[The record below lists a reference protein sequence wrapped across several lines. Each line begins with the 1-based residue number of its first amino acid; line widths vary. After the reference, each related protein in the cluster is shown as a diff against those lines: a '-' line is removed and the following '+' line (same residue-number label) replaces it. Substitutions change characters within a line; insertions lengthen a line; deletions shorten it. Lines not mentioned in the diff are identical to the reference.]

1 MCRVIP
7 GVISANKTA
16 ETWSHRAGVLAV
28 NSILLVLTSLVAAF
42 QCYGLLFLLLL
53 KERRRQQ
60 EMTLQAAHQY
70 NAAVARLRY
79 VRRRAIFR
87 RLWRNCGRTEQWW
100 QNLYNGIL
108 PESEW
113 KKNLRMDRD
122 VFIALADEIR
132 PYLQPGRSPRGLD
145 VLSVEKQLALTLYF
159 LKDQGSLS
167 MTANAFGIA
176 RCTEL
181 FLALIVKYCLLI
193 PLKLQVKIEKK
204 VVH

>member
-1 MCRVIP
+1 M
-7 GVISANKTA
+7 
-16 ETWSHRAGVLAV
+16 
-28 NSILLVLTSLVAAF
+28 LTSLVAAF

-60 EMTLQAAHQY
+60 EMTLQAAYQY
-70 NAAVARLRY
+70 NAGVARLRY

-87 RLWRNCGRTEQWW
+87 RERLWRNRGRTEQWW

-176 RCTEL
+176 CCTEL
-181 FLALIVKYCLLI
+181 FLALILKYCLLI
-193 PLKLQVKIEKK
+193 P
-204 VVH
+204 

>member
-1 MCRVIP
+1 M
-7 GVISANKTA
+7 
-16 ETWSHRAGVLAV
+16 
-28 NSILLVLTSLVAAF
+28 AAF

-79 VRRRAIFR
+79 IRRRVIFR
-87 RLWRNCGRTEQWW
+87 RGRLWRNCGRTEQWW

-122 VFIALADEIR
+122 VFIAQADEIR

-181 FLALIVKYCLLI
+181 FLALILKYCLLI
-193 PLKLQVKIEKK
+193 PLKLQKK
-204 VVH
+204 

>member
-60 EMTLQAAHQY
+60 EMTLQAAYQY
-70 NAAVARLRY
+70 NAGVARLRY

-87 RLWRNCGRTEQWW
+87 RER
-100 QNLYNGIL
+100 
-108 PESEW
+108 
-113 KKNLRMDRD
+113 
-122 VFIALADEIR
+122 R

-176 RCTEL
+176 CCTEL
-181 FLALIVKYCLLI
+181 FLALILKYCLLI
-193 PLKLQVKIEKK
+193 PWSYKLKLKK
-204 VVH
+204 K

>member
-7 GVISANKTA
+7 GAISANKTA

-42 QCYGLLFLLLL
+42 QCYGLSFLLLL

-79 VRRRAIFR
+79 IRRRVIFR
-87 RLWRNCGRTEQWW
+87 RGRLAKLWSHRAVVAEPLQRNSAQVRVEEKCENGSWCIYSASRWNTALPSAWQKPKRTWC
-100 QNLYNGIL
+100 
-108 PESEW
+108 
-113 KKNLRMDRD
+113 
-122 VFIALADEIR
+122 ALSGKAARFDFVLFKR
-132 PYLQPGRSPRGLD
+132 PRFAFYDSKCFWNR
-145 VLSVEKQLALTLYF
+145 TLYRTF
-159 LKDQGSLS
+159 SCSDPQILSLN
-167 MTANAFGIA
+167 TLEV
-176 RCTEL
+176 T
-181 FLALIVKYCLLI
+181 
-193 PLKLQVKIEKK
+193 KK